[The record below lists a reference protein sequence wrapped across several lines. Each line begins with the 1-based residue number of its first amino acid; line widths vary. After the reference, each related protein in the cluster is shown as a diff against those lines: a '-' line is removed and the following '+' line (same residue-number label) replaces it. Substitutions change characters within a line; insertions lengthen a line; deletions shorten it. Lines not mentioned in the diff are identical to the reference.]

1 MALIMSGMPVQMND
15 HMALTHNGDCHV
27 IAQKLMISLIAH
39 NISLLKPKKSCKKW
53 IWYWTKNEVIF
64 LI

>member
-39 NISLLKPKKSCKKW
+39 NISWLTPKKKVVRSRSGIGQKMRL
-53 IWYWTKNEVIF
+53 F
-64 LI
+64 S

>member
-39 NISLLKPKKSCKKW
+39 NISWLKPKEKVVRSGSGIGQKMRL
-53 IWYWTKNEVIF
+53 F
-64 LI
+64 S

>member
-1 MALIMSGMPVQMND
+1 MPVQMND

-27 IAQKLMISLIAH
+27 IAQKLMISLIA
-39 NISLLKPKKSCKKW
+39 STQYFLVEAKKKSCKKR

>member
-39 NISLLKPKKSCKKW
+39 NISLLKPKEKVVRSGSGIGQKMRL
-53 IWYWTKNEVIF
+53 F
-64 LI
+64 S